1 MQIQEETYPEDPVW
15 LQFIDNNI
23 NIVYIVVNSWCLQ
36 TQKIQKKL
44 KWTFDCF
51 DVRISKWD
59 FLLRSNLRELQRT
72 LQYSCTSKLLQKMD
86 GSVGILLKICIRRTP
101 YLNKYKK
108 GLEGLFELSLTHL
121 LKKRYSS
128 RTAWLKCLRTLQW
141 RRSLWTLRTL
151 LILLQIWTLFFQHP
165 TFTYLC

>member
-1 MQIQEETYPEDPVW
+1 MKWPENMQIQEETYPEDPVW

-44 KWTFDCF
+44 KWTFDGF

-72 LQYSCTSKLLQKMD
+72 LQASCCKMD
-86 GSVGILLKICIRRTP
+86 GSVGIVLKICIRRTP
-101 YLNKYKK
+101 YLNKSKK
-108 GLEGLFELSLTHL
+108 GLEVPF
-121 LKKRYSS
+121 
-128 RTAWLKCLRTLQW
+128 
-141 RRSLWTLRTL
+141 
-151 LILLQIWTLFFQHP
+151 
-165 TFTYLC
+165 